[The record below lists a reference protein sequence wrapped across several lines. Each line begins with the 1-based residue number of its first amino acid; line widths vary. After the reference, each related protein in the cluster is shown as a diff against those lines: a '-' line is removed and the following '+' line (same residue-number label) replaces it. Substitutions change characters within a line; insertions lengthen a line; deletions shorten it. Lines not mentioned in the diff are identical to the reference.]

1 MGNKNLN
8 DYMSKI
14 KFLNFY
20 KKVISCFIT
29 RKYCIFK
36 KLGIYSLK
44 KNPQFIM
51 CRNIVCND

>member
-20 KKVISCFIT
+20 KKVISCFRT
-29 RKYCIFK
+29 RKYYIFK

-44 KNPQFIM
+44 KKPSVYYVQEY
-51 CRNIVCND
+51 CVQ